1 MGVTFALFNSDG
13 KPELNNKLLKLL
25 KTKLET
31 ISMFSLIIYAV
42 VSLS

>member
-13 KPELNNKLLKLL
+13 KLELNNKLLKLL

-31 ISMFSLIIYAV
+31 IPIRHLPAQS
-42 VSLS
+42 